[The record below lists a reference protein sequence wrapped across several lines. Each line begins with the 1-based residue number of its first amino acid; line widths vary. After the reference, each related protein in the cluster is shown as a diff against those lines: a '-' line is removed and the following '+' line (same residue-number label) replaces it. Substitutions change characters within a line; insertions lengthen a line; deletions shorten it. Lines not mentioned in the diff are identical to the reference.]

1 MNIENLEAFVYI
13 HHYGS
18 FNKAAEVLFL
28 SQPSVTARIQT
39 LERELDCR
47 LFDRL
52 GKQIELTDKGK
63 QFLPYAQQI
72 LQTLQ
77 KGKHRLQNQQARSGE
92 LRIGSTLSVS
102 NYVLADVL
110 PRLAPLFPELSFK
123 QTTAAS
129 DELVNRLLER
139 EIDIAFVRRLTHPS
153 VQAYPF
159 YEDPIRLYVYR
170 DHSFAAIGKVSIQDL
185 RQETLVFFECG
196 SLDWIRL
203 HRVFENL
210 DFSPR
215 IKFHADNSETAKKLV
230 LRQAGIAFLP
240 GLCAREEVEA
250 GSLVP
255 IEIEETNG
263 ISLQT
268 CIIARTGENSE
279 LLEAL
284 LQWKNQL
291 PESQLGRINGSIEKV
306 Y

>member
-63 QFLPYAQQI
+63 RFLPFAQQI
-72 LQTLQ
+72 LQTMQ
-77 KGKHRLQNQQARSGE
+77 KGKLRLQDQRARSDE

-102 NYVLADVL
+102 NYLLADLL
-110 PRLAPLFPELSFK
+110 PQLVQHYPELTFK

-129 DELVNRLLER
+129 DELVKRLLER

-170 DHSFAAIGKVSIQDL
+170 DHPFATVGKASIRDL
-185 RQETLVFFECG
+185 RHETLVFFECG
-196 SLDWIRL
+196 SLDWMRL

-210 DFSPR
+210 EYPPQ

-230 LRQAGIAFLP
+230 LRQAGISFLP
-240 GLCAREEVEA
+240 GLCAREEVER
-250 GSLVP
+250 GELVP
-255 IEIEETNG
+255 IEIEETAG
-263 ISLQT
+263 ITLQT
-268 CIIARTGENSE
+268 CVIALTGENTE
-279 LLEAL
+279 YIEAL
-284 LQWKNQL
+284 LQWKDSL
-291 PESQLGRINGSIEKV
+291 RD
-306 Y
+306 